1 MPIRLPEYDRRDAR
15 PTSPAPRGRRRPDL
29 RLRTFLGVDLT
40 EKEPSVTTTLTASP
54 TTDRSAVAG
63 WAGIAGGVASAIVGA
78 IQVVRVE
85 DFDPVVDGTEHVML
99 GLVAAALALWIPAYL
114 ALGRRTGT
122 RAGRIGGYLA
132 ASGCALLA
140 FGTTSTNLH
149 DQDYSWF
156 SVVAV
161 PANAAWLIGSLTLAV
176 VTFRRRTLPR
186 WLAVAVALVWV
197 TSIIL
202 SQAGG
207 NLIAGAIWCVIGYL
221 MVSGAR
227 TGRVTVSGRA

>member
-1 MPIRLPEYDRRDAR
+1 
-15 PTSPAPRGRRRPDL
+15 
-29 RLRTFLGVDLT
+29 
-40 EKEPSVTTTLTASP
+40 VTTTLTTSP
-54 TTDRSAVAG
+54 VTTDRSAVAG
-63 WAGIAGGVASAIVGA
+63 WSGVAGGVASAVVGA

-99 GLVAAALALWIPAYL
+99 AMVAAALALWIPAYL
-114 ALGRRTGT
+114 ALGRRTGS

-132 ASGCALLA
+132 ATGCALLA

-161 PANAAWLIGSLTLAV
+161 PANAAWLAGSLMLAV

-186 WLAVAVALVWV
+186 WLSAGVALVWV

-207 NLIAGAIWCVIGYL
+207 NLIAGAVWGVIGYL
-221 MVSGAR
+221 MVTGAR
-227 TGRVTVSGRA
+227 AGRASGRLSPPRS

>member
-1 MPIRLPEYDRRDAR
+1 VA
-15 PTSPAPRGRRRPDL
+15 
-29 RLRTFLGVDLT
+29 
-40 EKEPSVTTTLTASP
+40 TTLTAPS
-54 TTDRSAVAG
+54 TTTGRSAAAG
-63 WAGIAGGVASAIVGA
+63 WAGIAGGIASAVVGA
-78 IQVVRVE
+78 IQVVRAE
-85 DFDPVVDGTEHVML
+85 NFDPVVDGTEHVML
-99 GLVAAALALWIPAYL
+99 TMMAAALVLWIPAYL

-132 ASGCALLA
+132 AAGCALLA

-161 PANAAWLIGSLTLAV
+161 PANAAWLIGSVMLAV

-186 WLAVAVALVWV
+186 WLAVAVAVVWV

-207 NLIAGAIWCVIGYL
+207 NLIAGAVWCVIGYL
-221 MVSGAR
+221 MVTGAR
-227 TGRVTVSGRA
+227 AGR

>member
-1 MPIRLPEYDRRDAR
+1 MTTLSTPP
-15 PTSPAPRGRRRPDL
+15 
-29 RLRTFLGVDLT
+29 
-40 EKEPSVTTTLTASP
+40 TTTRPAL
-54 TTDRSAVAG
+54 AG
-63 WAGIAGGVASAIVGA
+63 WAGIAGGAASAVVGA
-78 IQVVRVE
+78 IQVVRAE
-85 DFDPVVDGTEHVML
+85 NFDPVVDGAEHVML
-99 GLVAAALALWIPAYL
+99 SMFAAALVLWIPAYL
-114 ALGRRTGT
+114 ALGRSTGT

-132 ASGCALLA
+132 AFGCALLA
-140 FGTTSTNLH
+140 FGSTSTNLH

-186 WLAVAVALVWV
+186 WLAVGVALVWV

-207 NLIAGAIWCVIGYL
+207 NLVAGAVWCVIGYL
-221 MVSGAR
+221 MVTGAR
-227 TGRVTVSGRA
+227 TDR